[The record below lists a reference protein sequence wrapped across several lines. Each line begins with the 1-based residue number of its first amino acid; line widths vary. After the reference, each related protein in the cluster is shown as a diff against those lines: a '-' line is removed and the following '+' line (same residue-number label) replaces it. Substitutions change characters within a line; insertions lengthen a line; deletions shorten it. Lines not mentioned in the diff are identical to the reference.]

1 MGSNPPLLCL
11 SPVRF
16 GAVLLAA
23 KAAGSN
29 GSDWSGAADQD
40 AASQQNLAPWA
51 LGDPCPHIRDK
62 LSWWE
67 AQQWSQVLLNT
78 GAAGRAESRGH
89 CWTAPNWSTSASGL
103 ILVLGN
109 QQLLPSPSN
118 SSIPRTKPRRSRHRF
133 QSGDILQRGSCVV
146 RHT

>member
-1 MGSNPPLLCL
+1 MGLNPPLLCL

-16 GAVLLAA
+16 GAVPLAA
-23 KAAGSN
+23 RAAGSN
-29 GSDWSGAADQD
+29 GSDRSGAADQD

-51 LGDPCPHIRDK
+51 LGDPCPHIRDR

-67 AQQWSQVLLNT
+67 AQQRSQVLLNT

-103 ILVLGN
+103 IILLGN
-109 QQLLPSPSN
+109 QQLLPSPVKFN
-118 SSIPRTKPRRSRHRF
+118 SKNKTP
-133 QSGDILQRGSCVV
+133 GDPGNAFSLVTFSSEQVV
-146 RHT
+146 W